1 MGAGVNTLDGPQPY
15 DCGYLEVGA
24 GHSVYYEQLGNPEGV
39 PVVFLHGGPGSG
51 CSARHRLAFSAALH
65 RAVLFDQ
72 RGCGRSTPPGAI
84 DANRTSDLIG
94 DLERLR
100 THLGIRR
107 WLVAGGSWGSAL
119 AVMYA
124 ACHPRAVR
132 ALVLRGIFLT
142 GPGDLDWFFRRVA
155 ALEPEAHADLRDALP
170 RNARADPLDY
180 FHRRLVYSSAAA
192 GRAAAMTWAR
202 YEARLAGGPPP
213 EPDQAERLRL
223 KYRIQAHYLQHR
235 CFIGEQRLL
244 RVARGLDGLPA
255 IILQGR
261 ADRICRP
268 ENAWRLARAL
278 PGSEL
283 VWIDD
288 AGHDPYHPAMQD
300 AWRRALIRP
309 AQARVGRV

>member
-1 MGAGVNTLDGPQPY
+1 MNGASGPQPY
-15 DCGYLEVGA
+15 DCGHLEVSA
-24 GHSVYYEQLGNPEGV
+24 GHSLYYEQLGNPRGL

-51 CSARHRLAFSAALH
+51 CSARHRLAYSAALH

-84 DANRTSDLIG
+84 DANRTGDLIA

-100 THLGIRR
+100 AHLRIRR

-124 ACHPRAVR
+124 ARHPRAVQG
-132 ALVLRGIFLT
+132 LVLRGIFLT
-142 GPGDLDWFFRRVA
+142 GPGDVDWFFHGVA
-155 ALEPEAHADLRDALP
+155 ALEPEAHADLCAALP
-170 RNARADPLDY
+170 RNARADPLAY
-180 FHRRLVYSSAAA
+180 FHRRLVLSGAAA
-192 GRAAAMTWAR
+192 GRTAAMIWAR
-202 YEARLAGGPPP
+202 YEARLAGGPLP
-213 EPDQAERLRL
+213 EPEQAERLRL
-223 KYRIQAHYLQHR
+223 KYRVQAHYLQLR
-235 CFIGEQRLL
+235 CFIGERRLL
-244 RVARGLDGLPA
+244 RAARGLGGVPA
-255 IILQGR
+255 LILHGR

-268 ENAWRLARAL
+268 ENAWRLAQAL